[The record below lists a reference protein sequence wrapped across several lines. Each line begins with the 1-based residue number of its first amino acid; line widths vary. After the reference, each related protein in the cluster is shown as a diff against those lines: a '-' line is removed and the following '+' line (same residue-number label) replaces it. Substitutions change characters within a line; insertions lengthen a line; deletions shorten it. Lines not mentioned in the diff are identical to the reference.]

1 MSDRVRRILAERI
14 RDGTY
19 PPGTRLVEL
28 RLARELGTSQAP
40 VREALRELAAAGL
53 VESEPYRGTR
63 VRTRSE
69 RELWEGCQVRA
80 ALEELAARLALPRL
94 QDGLAELHATAEAV
108 RAAAETGDLAA
119 CAREDLAFRR
129 TIVAAA
135 ANQVLLRSW
144 EAIACEE
151 QIRLALSRWREGLA
165 SFAED
170 HRLVLEAFGRGEG
183 RVAGALLRQ
192 GLESVLG
199 PGGVPPRQPDARDE
213 DARSELAGGPG
224 VRRNGRGSP
233 RANAM

>member
-19 PPGTRLVEL
+19 SPGTRLVEL

-40 VREALRELAAAGL
+40 VREALRELAAERL

-63 VRTRSE
+63 VRARSE

-94 QDGLAELHATAEAV
+94 QDGLAELRATADAIGAAV
-108 RAAAETGDLAA
+108 ETGDLAA

-135 ANQVLLRSW
+135 GNQVLLRAW

-151 QIRLALSRWREGLA
+151 QTRLALSRRHEGLP

-183 RVAGALLRQ
+183 RVAGAILRQ
-192 GLESVLG
+192 ALDSV
-199 PGGVPPRQPDARDE
+199 GGQAGGPPRQPEARDE
-213 DARSELAGGPG
+213 GT
-224 VRRNGRGSP
+224 P
-233 RANAM
+233 RHED